1 MVKDKTT
8 RKQRVKKAE
17 KDFKKH
23 VKDSKR
29 KKAKHVRKDKALKE
43 KMTEEMKFRQHMARL
58 LNSPEI

>member
-23 VKDSKR
+23 VKNSKR
-29 KKAKHVRKDKALKE
+29 KKSKFIRKDKALKE
-43 KMTEEMKFRQHMARL
+43 KMAEEMKFRQHMARL
-58 LNSPEI
+58 LNSSEI